1 MEIIFLITFM
11 FYSQGSGDDVKSKQP
26 DTPAVEDGEMTV
38 EPGEIKEFQN

>member
-1 MEIIFLITFM
+1 M

-26 DTPAVEDGEMTV
+26 DTPAEMTV